1 MNFWEGLLKI
11 NRRIIFLAV
20 GLAVLIPLIVPFFI
34 PTNVMPPTR
43 KLYNAVE
50 EIQPESQGILI
61 SVDYDPQTM
70 PELHPM
76 YLALLRHAFAH
87 RVPVFV
93 MCSYIPGLGLAKRG
107 MDDVALEFNQRAL
120 TQKDSVI
127 YGRDYV
133 FLGWPPLWL
142 AAVLRMGSDFSQAYP
157 ADYYKN
163 RTSALEILKR
173 IKNYNDIGI
182 IVSIAGSGIPGSW
195 ITYANTRFGVRVGA
209 GITAVS
215 AADFYPFLN
224 TGQLTGMLAGLK
236 GASEYEYLVNSNYHL
251 TGKTPAT
258 QGMSSQ
264 SVAQVVILVL
274 VIIGNIGYFA
284 TRRRKK

>member
-1 MNFWEGLLKI
+1 MKFWEKLLKI
-11 NRRIIFLAV
+11 DRRIVFLAV
-20 GLAVLIPLIVPFFI
+20 GLAVLIPLLVPFHI
-34 PTNVMPPTR
+34 PTNVMPPTQ
-43 KLYNAVE
+43 KLYNAVD
-50 EIQPESQGILI
+50 EIVPENQGLFI
-61 SVDYDPQTM
+61 SVDYDPQTQ
-70 PELHPM
+70 PELQPM
-76 YLALLRHAFAH
+76 YLALLRHAFV
-87 RVPVFV
+87 RRIPVFV
-93 MCSYIPGLGLAKRG
+93 MSGSIPGLGLAKRG
-107 MDDVALEFNQRAL
+107 MDEMALEFNQKA
-120 TQKDSVI
+120 QANKDSII
-127 YGRDYV
+127 YGRDFV

-142 AAVLRMGSDFSQAYP
+142 AAVLRMGSDIGQAFP

-163 RTSALEILKR
+163 RTSALEMPQH

-182 IVSIAGSGIPGSW
+182 IVSIAGSSMPLSW
-195 ITYANTRFGVRVGA
+195 ITYVNTRFGVRVGA

-224 TGQLTGMLAGLK
+224 SGQLTGMLAGLK

-258 QGMSSQ
+258 EGMSSQ
-264 SVAQVVILVL
+264 SVAQVAILLL